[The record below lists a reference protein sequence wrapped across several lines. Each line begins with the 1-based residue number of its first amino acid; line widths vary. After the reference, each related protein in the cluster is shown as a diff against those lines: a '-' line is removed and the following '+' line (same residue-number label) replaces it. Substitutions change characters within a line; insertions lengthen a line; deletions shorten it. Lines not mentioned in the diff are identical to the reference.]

1 MKGALTY
8 GRVSPIF
15 LIWILSSVHEFA
27 SHDCLLFYLY
37 GQFKRIEPSS
47 PTTVSLRSTEGF
59 ETNWTKQNEQVSA
72 QPSAPRLDMHTST
85 LLTILLV
92 SSVSARFLP
101 VWFLDHP
108 RISVSNPDN
117 PAVIR
122 GIEES
127 NIIHIIE
134 EGLL

>member
-59 ETNWTKQNEQVSA
+59 ETNKLDETK
-72 QPSAPRLDMHTST
+72 RTSVGLT
-85 LLTILLV
+85 LSTT
-92 SSVSARFLP
+92 S
-101 VWFLDHP
+101 
-108 RISVSNPDN
+108 
-117 PAVIR
+117 
-122 GIEES
+122 
-127 NIIHIIE
+127 
-134 EGLL
+134 

>member
-1 MKGALTY
+1 
-8 GRVSPIF
+8 
-15 LIWILSSVHEFA
+15 
-27 SHDCLLFYLY
+27 
-37 GQFKRIEPSS
+37 
-47 PTTVSLRSTEGF
+47 
-59 ETNWTKQNEQVSA
+59 
-72 QPSAPRLDMHTST
+72 MHTST
-85 LLTILLV
+85 LFTILLV

-122 GIEES
+122 GIDES
-127 NIIHIIE
+127 NIIQIIE